1 MAANSPDAP
10 LNTAEIQELRRLIA
24 ARHRFGSGVDP
35 LAATL
40 VGVFA
45 AGFLG
50 LIGWMG
56 YETMENGKATVAL
69 QTDVVVL
76 KADVG
81 ELSAGQEKLD
91 ARLVR
96 LEAGQNETN
105 RKLDRLLMQRE
116 R

>member
-1 MAANSPDAP
+1 MAVDSPDAP
-10 LNTAEIQELRRLIA
+10 LSAAEVQELRRPIA

-56 YETMENGKATVAL
+56 YETMENGRTIAAL
-69 QTDVVVL
+69 QTNVAVL
-76 KADVG
+76 QAGQKELKSDVG
-81 ELSAGQEKLD
+81 
-91 ARLVR
+91 
-96 LEAGQNETN
+96 
-105 RKLDRLLMQRE
+105 RE
-116 R
+116 N

>member
-1 MAANSPDAP
+1 MAVDSPDAP
-10 LNTAEIQELRRLIA
+10 LSAAEVQELRRPIA

-69 QTDVVVL
+69 QTDVAVL
-76 KADVG
+76 QAEVG
-81 ELSAGQEKLD
+81 ELKVGQKK
-91 ARLVR
+91 
-96 LEAGQNETN
+96 LEAGQAE
-105 RKLDRLLMQRE
+105 LQGGQRE
-116 R
+116 LKAILLEQQRR